1 MTIEAPADAVYAYL
15 LDFTRHPEWCANLS
29 RVTQL
34 TPGPI
39 GVGTR
44 FHAVEW
50 APPVAVGRRLLSMVF
65 FIAGLVTGADSHSE
79 AEITALEPGQQ
90 IAWTGRV
97 RRRKGDFNRSDWSI
111 TLEPSNGATRLRQHF
126 AYFPQTAAAR
136 GMVASLDS
144 ARGIES
150 AATANLARL
159 KHVLERGVANGAPE

>member
-1 MTIEAPADAVYAYL
+1 MTIDASAEAVYDYL

-39 GVGTR
+39 AVGTR
-44 FHAVEW
+44 FQAVEW
-50 APPVAVGRRLLSMVF
+50 APPVALGRRLLSMVF
-65 FIAGLVTGADSHSE
+65 FMLGLITGADSHSE
-79 AEITALEPGQQ
+79 AEITALEPGRR

-97 RRRKGDFNRSDWSI
+97 RRRHGDFNRSEWLM
-111 TLEPSNGATRLRQHF
+111 TLEPNNGATRLRQHF

-150 AATANLARL
+150 ATTANLVRL
-159 KHVLERGVANGAPE
+159 KQVLERR